1 MSEAERTPRPGSG
14 HVPFVEHLVARS
26 LLAGGLV
33 GVVLILLGG
42 GIYAA
47 HGGFHHHVLQLTRP
61 PGGKPPGVF
70 ASVRQVLDG
79 LRGRPLDPLALTAL
93 GLVALMATPII
104 AVTLAIPGFLRAG
117 DYRYAAIA
125 AFVLTL
131 LVVSLTLAGGIH

>member
-1 MSEAERTPRPGSG
+1 MSTAERTPRPRSG
-14 HVPFVEHLVARS
+14 HVPFVEHLVART

-33 GVVLILLGG
+33 GVVLIVLGG

-61 PGGKPPGVF
+61 PGAAPPGVF
-70 ASVRQVLDG
+70 ASVRQVGEG
-79 LRGRPLDPLALTAL
+79 LGGQPMDPLALTAL

-104 AVTLAIPGFLRAG
+104 AVALAVPGFLHAG
-117 DYRYAAIA
+117 DYRYATIA
-125 AFVLTL
+125 AFVLAL